1 MAGIS
6 EALIETAF
14 GLMVAIPAVI
24 AFNYLNT
31 RIGTIETALGRS
43 AGELLDELENH
54 MGRSGAKRERHA
66 A

>member
-1 MAGIS
+1 MSGIS

-14 GLMVAIPAVI
+14 GLMVAIPSVI
-24 AFNYLNT
+24 AFNYLNAK
-31 RIGTIETALGRS
+31 IAGIETALGRS

-54 MGRSGAKRERHA
+54 PGRTAGKREKHA